1 MAPLQNEEK
10 VKIHDRM
17 MKGIS
22 GVPGALCLTRD
33 HNPVDYE
40 ERQRIQATGATV
52 QNGRVNNVL
61 EVSRSFGDYQFKKQG
76 VTCIPDVRKC
86 HLTEND
92 K

>member
-1 MAPLQNEEK
+1 
-10 VKIHDRM
+10 M